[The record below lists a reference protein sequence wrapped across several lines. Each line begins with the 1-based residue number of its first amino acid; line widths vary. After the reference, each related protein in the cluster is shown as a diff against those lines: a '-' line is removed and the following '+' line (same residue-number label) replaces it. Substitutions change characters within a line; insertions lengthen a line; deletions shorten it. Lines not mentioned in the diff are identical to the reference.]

1 MLLGQMVMA
10 YFGVMCASLRLTSKK
25 LGSMSLPNTGL
36 PKATLTIVGPQ
47 PLSVPGVVPVRP
59 RLQPKPSL
67 PSRIA
72 VIGNYL
78 PRQCGIA
85 TFTTDLCSAIAAE
98 FGTAR
103 LLALPVN
110 DIEQGYD
117 YPARVRWSLAQ
128 NEVASYEEAARFLN
142 FNNIDMVCLQHEYG
156 IFGGPAGS
164 HILHLLRGLKMPVV
178 TTLHTVLREPNPD
191 QLMVME
197 QIAELS
203 DRLIV
208 MSQLSSQFLQEIFKV
223 PGSKIDMVPHGVP
236 DLPFM
241 DPNFYKDR
249 FGVEGKAV
257 LLTFGLLSPNKGIEN
272 VIEAMPQILSK
283 HKNVVYIVA
292 GATHP
297 HILRREG
304 DKYREHLQELAKE
317 RGVESSVLF
326 HNRFVSPEEMVEFI
340 GAADIYIT
348 PYRHEAQVVSGT
360 LAYALGAGKAI
371 ISTPYWHA
379 IELLD
384 DRRGALVPFQN
395 PGAIAQ
401 KSIELLDTP
410 ALRHSMRKRGYLF
423 ARDMVWK
430 RVAQGYMESFSRVR
444 SDRLQTPRVQ
454 FSARV
459 APKSVKLL
467 PVLRLNHLHR
477 LTDDVGMFQH
487 SIFSIPN
494 YGEGYTTDD
503 NARALVFTASLA
515 RTMSDK
521 LGDRKSTASASSLE
535 ASSRYLSFL
544 EHAFNP
550 ENGRFK
556 NFLAFDRRWNEME
569 GSEDCHG
576 RALWALG
583 TVLGRSIDEGL
594 RSAAGRLF
602 EFSLPAVLEFR
613 SPRAWAYALI
623 GIQEYLNSYPGDRDA
638 QKIRSVLSRR
648 LLEMYEA
655 VRSPEWHW
663 FEDVLAYGNARL
675 PQAMLLVGAACSD
688 DRMISVGLEALDW
701 LLTQQRCETN
711 GHFVP
716 IGSQGFYRRGY
727 EKARFDQQPIE
738 AAGAV
743 SACLQAYRATEDSR
757 WRDEAWSAFNWFL
770 GSNDLQLPLYDP
782 VTGGCRDGLH
792 PDRANENQGAE
803 STLSLLMALLEMR
816 SLEKSEQKE
825 IAS

>member
-1 MLLGQMVMA
+1 
-10 YFGVMCASLRLTSKK
+10 
-25 LGSMSLPNTGL
+25 MSLPSTGL
-36 PKATLTIVGPQ
+36 PRVVLKVVDPR
-47 PLSVPGVVPVRP
+47 PSVHEDVPVPRP
-59 RLQPKPSL
+59 RLPSKPSL

-78 PRQCGIA
+78 PRHCGIA
-85 TFTTDLCSAIAAE
+85 TFTTDLCSAISAE
-98 FGTAR
+98 YGTAR

-110 DIEQGYD
+110 DTDEGYD
-117 YPARVRWSLAQ
+117 YPSRVRWSLAQ
-128 NEVASYEEAARFLN
+128 DDVRSYKEAAEFLN

-178 TTLHTVLREPNPD
+178 TTLHTVLREPDPN

-197 QIAELS
+197 EIAELS

-236 DLPFM
+236 DLPFL

-272 VIEAMPQILSK
+272 VIQALPQILSK
-283 HKNVVYIVA
+283 HKNVAYIVA

-304 DKYREHLQELAKE
+304 DKYRASLQALAKDI
-317 RGVESSVLF
+317 GVEAQVIF

-395 PGAIAQ
+395 PDAIAH
-401 KSIELLDTP
+401 KTIELLDTP
-410 ALRHSMRKRGYLF
+410 AIRHAMRKRAYLF
-423 ARDMVWK
+423 AREMVWK
-430 RVAQGYMESFSRVR
+430 RVAQGYMESFARVR
-444 SDRLQTPRVQ
+444 SDRMDAPKVQ
-454 FSARV
+454 FAARMI
-459 APKSVKLL
+459 PKSLDQL
-467 PVLRLNHLHR
+467 PELKVDHLHR
-477 LTDDVGMFQH
+477 LTDDTGMLQH
-487 SIFSIPN
+487 SIFTIPN
-494 YGEGYTTDD
+494 RREGYTTDD
-503 NARALVFTASLA
+503 NARALIFAVLLGQGEKNLSGKVSPSTETAALCY
-515 RTMSDK
+515 
-521 LGDRKSTASASSLE
+521 SA
-535 ASSRYLSFL
+535 FL

-550 ENGRFK
+550 AKGRFR
-556 NFLAFDRRWNEME
+556 NFLRYDRRWNEPV
-569 GSEDCHG
+569 GSEDSHG

-583 TVLGRSIDEGL
+583 TVLGRSQDDGL
-594 RSAAGRLF
+594 RGAAGRLF
-602 EFSLPAVLEFR
+602 EFSLPAAVEFS
-613 SPRAWAYALI
+613 SPRAWAYALL
-623 GIQEYLNSYPGDRDA
+623 GLQEYLDSYPGDRDA
-638 QKIRSVLSRR
+638 QKVRSSLGRR
-648 LLEMYEA
+648 LLEMYESI
-655 VRSPEWHW
+655 RRPDWKW
-663 FEDVLAYGNARL
+663 FENVLAYGNARL
-675 PQAMLLVGAACSD
+675 PQALLLVGSACSD
-688 DRMISVGLEALDW
+688 ERMVSAALESLDW
-701 LLTQQRCETN
+701 LSTEQHCEIN
-711 GHFVP
+711 RHFVP
-716 IGSQGFYRRGY
+716 IGSQGFYRQHG
-727 EKARFDQQPIE
+727 EKARFDQQPLE

-743 SACLQAYRATEDSR
+743 SACLQAYRVTGDSR
-757 WRDEAWSAFNWFL
+757 WRGEAWSAFNWFL
-770 GSNDLQLPLYDP
+770 GENDLQLPLYDSI
-782 VTGGCRDGLH
+782 TGGCRDGLH

-803 STLSLLMALLEMR
+803 STLSFLMALLEMR
-816 SLEKSEQKE
+816 SLQEPEQKE
-825 IAS
+825 ILS

>member
-1 MLLGQMVMA
+1 
-10 YFGVMCASLRLTSKK
+10 
-25 LGSMSLPNTGL
+25 MSLLNTAFPKGGL
-36 PKATLTIVGPQ
+36 E
-47 PLSVPGVVPVRP
+47 VVPPRPLIRDAVSAAPVRW
-59 RLQPKPSL
+59 QSKPSL

-85 TFTTDLCSAIAAE
+85 TFTTDLCAAISAE
-98 FGTAR
+98 YGTAR

-110 DIEQGYD
+110 DTEQGYD

-128 NEVASYEEAARFLN
+128 DDVRTYQEAAEFLN

-156 IFGGPAGS
+156 IFGGPAGG

-178 TTLHTVLREPNPD
+178 TTLHTVLREPNPN

-197 QIAELS
+197 EVAELS

-236 DLPFM
+236 DLPFL

-272 VIEAMPQILSK
+272 VILAMPQILSK

-304 DKYREHLQELAKE
+304 DTYRASLQALAKE
-317 RGVESSVLF
+317 VGVESQVIF
-326 HNRFVSPEEMVEFI
+326 HDRFVSPEEMAEFI

-348 PYRHEAQVVSGT
+348 PYRYEEQVVSGT

-395 PGAIAQ
+395 PGAIAN
-401 KSIELLDTP
+401 KTIELLDTP
-410 ALRHSMRKRGYLF
+410 ALRHAMRKRAYVF

-430 RVAQGYMESFSRVR
+430 RVAQGYMGSFARVR
-444 SDRLQTPRVQ
+444 SDRMESPRVQ
-454 FSARV
+454 FSARIT
-459 APKSVKLL
+459 PKLL
-467 PVLRLNHLHR
+467 NQLPELKLTHVNA
-477 LTDDVGMFQH
+477 LTDDTGMLQH
-487 SIFSIPN
+487 AIFTIPN
-494 YGEGYTTDD
+494 RTEGHTTDD
-503 NARALVFTASLA
+503 NARALIFTVLLA
-515 RTMSDK
+515 H
-521 LGDRKSTASASSLE
+521 LGKDQLE
-535 ASSRYLSFL
+535 THSVTPDFPSRYLSFL
-544 EHAFNP
+544 EHAFDP
-550 ENGRFK
+550 AKGRFR
-556 NFLAFDRRWNEME
+556 NFLGYDRQWNEPV

-576 RALWALG
+576 RSLWSLG
-583 TVLGRSIDEGL
+583 TVLGRSEDQGL
-594 RSAAGRLF
+594 RCAAGRLF
-602 EFSLPAVLEFR
+602 EFSLPAALEFS
-613 SPRAWAYALI
+613 SPRAWAYTLL

-655 VRSPEWHW
+655 IRSPDWKW
-663 FEDVLAYGNARL
+663 FENVLAYGNARL
-675 PQAMLLVGAACSD
+675 PQAMLLVGSACAD
-688 DRMISVGLEALDW
+688 DRMISASLEALDW
-701 LLTQQRCETN
+701 LSTTQRSETN

-716 IGSQGFYRRGY
+716 IGSQGFYHQGGAR
-727 EKARFDQQPIE
+727 ARFDQQPIE

-743 SACLQAYRATEDSR
+743 SACLEAYRITGDSR
-757 WRDEAWSAFNWFL
+757 WRTEAWSAFNWFL
-770 GSNDLQLPLYDP
+770 GDNDLQLPLYDS
-782 VTGGCRDGLH
+782 VSGGCRDGLH

-803 STLSLLMALLEMR
+803 STLSFLMALLEMR
-816 SLEKSEQKE
+816 SLQDFERPENPS
-825 IAS
+825 

>member
-1 MLLGQMVMA
+1 
-10 YFGVMCASLRLTSKK
+10 
-25 LGSMSLPNTGL
+25 MSLPNTGL
-36 PKATLTIVGPQ
+36 PRATLTIVGPQ
-47 PLSVPGVVPVRP
+47 SLVGAGAPPTRARSKS
-59 RLQPKPSL
+59 KPSL

-98 FGTAR
+98 YGTAQ

-110 DIEQGYD
+110 DIAEGYD
-117 YPARVRWSLAQ
+117 YPARVRWSLDQ

-164 HILHLLRGLKMPVV
+164 HILDLLRGLKMPVV
-178 TTLHTVLREPNPD
+178 TTLHTVLREPNPN

-208 MSQLSSQFLQEIFKV
+208 MSQLSAQFLQEIFKV
-223 PGSKIDMVPHGVP
+223 PESKIDMVPHGVP
-236 DLPFM
+236 DLPFL

-272 VIEAMPQILSK
+272 VIEALPQILSK

-304 DKYREHLQELAKE
+304 DKYREHLQALAKE
-317 RGVESSVLF
+317 VGVEANVIF

-401 KSIELLDTP
+401 KTVELLDTP
-410 ALRHSMRKRGYLF
+410 AIRHAMRKRGYLF
-423 ARDMVWK
+423 AREMIWK
-430 RVAQGYMESFSRVR
+430 RVAQGYMESFARVR
-444 SDRLQTPRVQ
+444 SDRMISPRVQ
-454 FSARV
+454 SSARSTDNSLSQV
-459 APKSVKLL
+459 PELK
-467 PVLRLNHLHR
+467 LNHLNR
-477 LTDDVGMFQH
+477 LTDDTGMFQH
-487 SIFSIPN
+487 SIFTIPK

-503 NARALVFTASLA
+503 NARALIFTVCLA
-515 RTMSDK
+515 QTMSTEV
-521 LGDRKSTASASSLE
+521 GNGESAACVVPIDLS
-535 ASSRYLSFL
+535 ARYLSFL

-550 ENGRFK
+550 ANGRFK
-556 NFLAFDRRWNEME
+556 NTLAFERRWDETE

-576 RALWALG
+576 RALWGLG
-583 TVLGRSIDEGL
+583 TVLGRSADLGL

-602 EFSLPAVLEFR
+602 EYSVPVALEFR
-613 SPRAWAYALI
+613 SPRAWAYTLI

-638 QKIRSVLSRR
+638 QKVRSVLSRR
-648 LLEMYEA
+648 LLEMYESIQ
-655 VRSPEWHW
+655 SPDWQW
-663 FEDVLAYGNARL
+663 FEDVLAYANARL
-675 PQAMLLVGAACSD
+675 PQALLLVGAACQD
-688 DRMISVGLEALDW
+688 DRLVSVGLEALDW
-701 LLTQQRCETN
+701 LLAQQRSEPD

-716 IGSQGFYRRGY
+716 IGSQGFYRRGGD
-727 EKARFDQQPIE
+727 KARFDQQPIE

-743 SACLQAYRATEDSR
+743 SACLQAHRVTGDSR
-757 WRDEAWSAFNWFL
+757 WRNQAWSAFNWFL
-770 GSNDLQLPLYDP
+770 GNNDLQVPLYDP
-782 VTGGCRDGLH
+782 VSGGCRDGLH

-803 STLSLLMALLEMR
+803 STLSFLMSLLEMR
-816 SLEKSEQKE
+816 SLGESGQME
-825 IAS
+825 IRS

>member
-1 MLLGQMVMA
+1 ML
-10 YFGVMCASLRLTSKK
+10 
-25 LGSMSLPNTGL
+25 N
-36 PKATLTIVGPQ
+36 IVGPL
-47 PLSVPGVVPVRP
+47 PLRPDEVRVAPP
-59 RLQPKPSL
+59 RLHSKSSL

-72 VIGNYL
+72 VIGNHL

-85 TFTTDLCSAIAAE
+85 TFTTDLCAAISAE
-98 FGTAR
+98 YGTTR

-110 DIEQGYD
+110 DTEQGYD

-128 NEVASYEEAARFLN
+128 DDLSSYQETAEFLN

-164 HILHLLRGLKMPVV
+164 HILQLLRGLKMPVV

-197 QIAELS
+197 EIAELS

-236 DLPFM
+236 DLPFL

-272 VIEAMPQILSK
+272 VIRALPQILSR

-297 HILRREG
+297 HILRHEG
-304 DKYREHLQELAKE
+304 DQYRAQLQALAKE
-317 RGVESSVLF
+317 VGVESNVIF

-348 PYRHEAQVVSGT
+348 PYRYEAQVVSGT

-401 KSIELLDTP
+401 KTVELLDTP
-410 ALRHSMRKRGYLF
+410 AIRHAMRKRAYVF
-423 ARDMVWK
+423 AREMVWK
-430 RVAQGYMESFSRVR
+430 KVAQGYMESFARARSSRM
-444 SDRLQTPRVQ
+444 QNPQVQ
-454 FSARV
+454 FAARLTQ
-459 APKSVKLL
+459 K
-467 PVLRLNHLHR
+467 RLNHLPGLKLDHLSR
-477 LTDDVGMFQH
+477 LTDDVGMLQH
-487 SIFSIPN
+487 AIFTIPN
-494 YGEGYTTDD
+494 YAEGYTTDD
-503 NARALVFTASLA
+503 NARALVLTVLLEQLRQGGCNEVAPA
-515 RTMSDK
+515 GPD
-521 LGDRKSTASASSLE
+521 SSF
-535 ASSRYLSFL
+535 RYLAFL
-544 EHAFNP
+544 QHAFNP
-550 ENGRFK
+550 VKGRFR
-556 NFLAFDRRWNEME
+556 NFLGYDRRWIEAE

-576 RALWALG
+576 RALWGLG
-583 TVLGRSIDEGL
+583 TVLGRSRDQGL
-594 RSAAGRLF
+594 KCAAGRLF
-602 EFSLPAVLEFR
+602 EYSLPAVMEFS
-613 SPRAWAYALI
+613 SPRAWAYALL
-623 GIQEYLNSYPGDRDA
+623 GIQEYLDSYPGDRDA
-638 QKIRSVLSRR
+638 QKVRSALARR
-648 LLEMYEA
+648 LLEMYESI
-655 VRSPEWHW
+655 RTPHWSW

-675 PQAMLLVGAACSD
+675 PQAMLLVGSASAD
-688 DRMISVGLEALDW
+688 TRMVSAGLEALDW
-701 LLTQQRCETN
+701 LLKTQHCEIN
-711 GHFVP
+711 RHFVA
-716 IGSQGFYRRGY
+716 IGSQGFYRRGG

-743 SACLQAYRATEDSR
+743 SACLQAYRVTGDSH
-757 WRDEAWSAFNWFL
+757 WSGEAWSAFNWFL
-770 GSNDLQLPLYDP
+770 GDNDLQVPLYDSL
-782 VTGGCRDGLH
+782 TGGCRDGLH
-792 PDRANENQGAE
+792 PERANENQGAE
-803 STLSLLMALLEMR
+803 STLSFLMALLEMR
-816 SLEKSEQKE
+816 SLPEPDGPRTSGELLGV
-825 IAS
+825 STN

>member
-1 MLLGQMVMA
+1 MP
-10 YFGVMCASLRLTSKK
+10 
-25 LGSMSLPNTGL
+25 LPTTEF
-36 PKATLTIVGPQ
+36 PKAILEIVKPR
-47 PLSVPGVVPVRP
+47 PMVRVGASAARA
-59 RLQPKPSL
+59 RLQSKPSL

-85 TFTTDLCSAIAAE
+85 TFTTDLCEAISAE
-98 FGTAR
+98 YGSAR

-110 DIEQGYD
+110 DTETGYD

-128 NEVASYEEAARFLN
+128 DDLTSYQEAAEFLN

-164 HILHLLRGLKMPVV
+164 HILRLLRSLKMPLV
-178 TTLHTVLREPNPD
+178 TTLHTVLREPDPN

-197 QIAELS
+197 EIAELS

-208 MSQLSSQFLQEIFKV
+208 MSQLSSQFLQEVYKV

-236 DLPFM
+236 DLPFL

-257 LLTFGLLSPNKGIEN
+257 LLTFGLLSPNKGIES
-272 VIEAMPQILSK
+272 VIQALPQILSK
-283 HKNVVYIVA
+283 HANVAYIVA

-304 DKYREHLQELAKE
+304 EKYRASLEALAKE
-317 RGVESSVLF
+317 VGVESQVIF
-326 HNRFVSPEEMVEFI
+326 HNRFVRPDEMVQFI

-384 DRRGALVPFQN
+384 EGRGALVPFQN
-395 PGAIAQ
+395 PVAIAQ
-401 KSIELLDTP
+401 KTIELLDTP
-410 ALRHSMRKRGYLF
+410 AKRHAMRKRAYLF
-423 ARDMVWK
+423 GREMIWK
-430 RVAQGYMESFSRVR
+430 RVAQGYMESFARVR
-444 SDRLQTPRVQ
+444 SDRMENPRVQ
-454 FSARV
+454 FSARFSQ
-459 APKSVKLL
+459 KSLDQKSDDRL
-467 PVLRLNHLHR
+467 PELKLNHMYR
-477 LTDDVGMFQH
+477 LTDDTGMLQH
-487 SIFSIPN
+487 AIFTIPN
-494 YGEGYTTDD
+494 RGEGYTTDD
-503 NARALVFTASLA
+503 NARALIFTALLA
-515 RTMSDK
+515 QLGTEQPEKAGSTVSDAV
-521 LGDRKSTASASSLE
+521 LPDLSF
-535 ASSRYLSFL
+535 RYLSFL

-550 ENGRFK
+550 AKGRFR
-556 NFLAFDRRWNEME
+556 NFLRYSRRWNEAV

-576 RALWALG
+576 RGLWSLG
-583 TVLGRSIDEGL
+583 TVLGRSTDQGL

-602 EFSLPAVLEFR
+602 EFSFPAAIEFN
-613 SPRAWAYALI
+613 SPRAWAYTLL
-623 GIQEYLNSYPGDRDA
+623 GIQEYLGSYPGDRDA
-638 QKIRSVLSRR
+638 QKVRSALARR
-648 LLEMYEA
+648 LLAMYESI
-655 VRSPEWHW
+655 RSPDWKW
-663 FEDVLAYGNARL
+663 FETIMAYGNARL
-675 PQAMLLVGAACSD
+675 PQALLLVGSASSD
-688 DRMISVGLEALDW
+688 DRMVSAGLEALEW
-701 LLTQQRCETN
+701 LMETQRSETN

-716 IGSQGFYRRGY
+716 IGSQGFYRQGG

-743 SACLQAYRATEDSR
+743 SACLQAYRVTGDSR
-757 WRDEAWSAFNWFL
+757 WRSEAWSAFNWFL
-770 GSNDLQLPLYDP
+770 GDNDLQLPLYDSI
-782 VTGGCRDGLH
+782 TGGCRDGLH

-803 STLSLLMALLEMR
+803 STLSFLMALLEMR
-816 SLEKSEQKE
+816 PVQASDSLGIDDSVFAADTDETV
-825 IAS
+825 IATTE

>member
-1 MLLGQMVMA
+1 
-10 YFGVMCASLRLTSKK
+10 
-25 LGSMSLPNTGL
+25 MSLPRTVLPEGGL
-36 PKATLTIVGPQ
+36 EVVAPR
-47 PLSVPGVVPVRP
+47 PLVREAAP
-59 RLQPKPSL
+59 ADRTRSQPKPASRSKSSL

-78 PRQCGIA
+78 PRRCGIA
-85 TFTTDLCSAIAAE
+85 TFTTDLCAAISGE
-98 FGTAR
+98 YGTAR

-110 DIEQGYD
+110 DTEEGYD
-117 YPARVRWSLAQ
+117 YPARVRWSLVQDDA
-128 NEVASYEEAARFLN
+128 ASYEQAAQFLN

-156 IFGGPAGS
+156 IFGGEAGS

-197 QIAELS
+197 EIAELS

-208 MSQLSSQFLQEIFKV
+208 MSQLSSQFLQEIFRV
-223 PGSKIDMVPHGVP
+223 PGGKIDMVPHGVP
-236 DLPFM
+236 DLPFL
-241 DPNFYKDR
+241 DPNFYKER

-272 VIEAMPQILSK
+272 VIQALPQILSK
-283 HKNVVYIVA
+283 HKNVAYIVA

-304 DKYREHLQELAKE
+304 DKYRASLQALAKE
-317 RGVESSVLF
+317 VGVESQVIF
-326 HNRFVSPEEMVEFI
+326 HDRFASPEEMAEFI

-348 PYRHEAQVVSGT
+348 PYRYEEQVVSGT
-360 LAYALGAGKAI
+360 LAYAMGAGKAI

-401 KSIELLDTP
+401 KTIELLDTP
-410 ALRHSMRKRGYLF
+410 AKRHAMRKRAYLF

-430 RVAQGYMESFSRVR
+430 RVAQGYMESFARVR
-444 SDRLQTPRVQ
+444 SDRMETPRVQ
-454 FSARV
+454 FSARIT
-459 APKSVKLL
+459 PKSLNQLPELKLTH
-467 PVLRLNHLHR
+467 VNA
-477 LTDDVGMFQH
+477 LTDDTGMLQH
-487 SIFSIPN
+487 AIFTIPN
-494 YGEGYTTDD
+494 RAEGHTTDD
-503 NARALVFTASLA
+503 NARALIFTVLLA
-515 RTMSDK
+515 QVDLDEDRMVR
-521 LGDRKSTASASSLE
+521 GDSVTLDF
-535 ASSRYLSFL
+535 SSRYLSFL

-550 ENGRFK
+550 AKGRFR
-556 NFLAFDRRWNEME
+556 NFLGYDRQWNEPV

-576 RALWALG
+576 RTLWSLG
-583 TVLGRSIDEGL
+583 TVLGRSDNQGL
-594 RSAAGRLF
+594 RCAAGRLF
-602 EFSLPAVLEFR
+602 EFSLPAALEFS
-613 SPRAWAYALI
+613 SPRAWAYSLL

-638 QKIRSVLSRR
+638 QKIRSVLGRR
-648 LLEMYEA
+648 LLEMYESI
-655 VRSPEWHW
+655 RSPDWKW
-663 FEDVLAYGNARL
+663 FENVLAYANARL
-675 PQAMLLVGAACSD
+675 PQALLLVGSACSD
-688 DRMISVGLEALDW
+688 ERMVSAGLEALDW
-701 LLTQQRCETN
+701 LSQTQHCEIN

-716 IGSQGFYRRGY
+716 IGSQGFYRQGG

-743 SACLQAYRATEDSR
+743 SACLEAHRITGDSR
-757 WRDEAWSAFNWFL
+757 WRREAWSAFNWFL
-770 GSNDLQLPLYDP
+770 GGNDLQLPLYDS

-803 STLSLLMALLEMR
+803 STLSFLMALLEMR
-816 SLEKSEQKE
+816 SLRKSERPE
-825 IAS
+825 NPS

>member
-1 MLLGQMVMA
+1 
-10 YFGVMCASLRLTSKK
+10 
-25 LGSMSLPNTGL
+25 MSLLNTVFPKGGL
-36 PKATLTIVGPQ
+36 E
-47 PLSVPGVVPVRP
+47 VVPPRPLIGDAVSAAPVRW
-59 RLQPKPSL
+59 QSKPSL

-85 TFTTDLCSAIAAE
+85 TFTTDLCAAISAE
-98 FGTAR
+98 YGTAR

-110 DIEQGYD
+110 DTEQGYD

-128 NEVASYEEAARFLN
+128 DDVRTYQEAAEFLN

-156 IFGGPAGS
+156 IFGGPAGG

-178 TTLHTVLREPNPD
+178 TTLHTVLREPNPN

-197 QIAELS
+197 EVAELS

-236 DLPFM
+236 DLPFL

-272 VIEAMPQILSK
+272 VILAMPQILSK

-304 DKYREHLQELAKE
+304 DTYRASLQALAKE
-317 RGVESSVLF
+317 VGVESQVIF
-326 HNRFVSPEEMVEFI
+326 HDRFVSPEEMAEFI

-348 PYRHEAQVVSGT
+348 PYRYEEQVVSGT

-395 PGAIAQ
+395 PGAIAN
-401 KSIELLDTP
+401 KTIELLDTP
-410 ALRHSMRKRGYLF
+410 ALRHAMRKRAYVF

-430 RVAQGYMESFSRVR
+430 RVAQGYMGSFARVR
-444 SDRLQTPRVQ
+444 SDRMESPRVQ
-454 FSARV
+454 FSARIT
-459 APKSVKLL
+459 PKLL
-467 PVLRLNHLHR
+467 NQLPELKLTHVNA
-477 LTDDVGMFQH
+477 LTDDTGMLQH
-487 SIFSIPN
+487 AIFTIPN
-494 YGEGYTTDD
+494 RTEGHTTDD
-503 NARALVFTASLA
+503 NARALIFTVLLA
-515 RTMSDK
+515 H
-521 LGDRKSTASASSLE
+521 LGKDQLE
-535 ASSRYLSFL
+535 THSVTPDFPSRYLSFL
-544 EHAFNP
+544 EHAFDP
-550 ENGRFK
+550 AKGRFR
-556 NFLAFDRRWNEME
+556 NFLGYDRQWNEPV

-576 RALWALG
+576 RSLWSLG
-583 TVLGRSIDEGL
+583 TVLGRSEDQGL
-594 RSAAGRLF
+594 RCAAGRLF
-602 EFSLPAVLEFR
+602 EFSLPAALEFS
-613 SPRAWAYALI
+613 SPRAWAYTLL

-655 VRSPEWHW
+655 IRSPDWKW
-663 FEDVLAYGNARL
+663 FENVLAYGNARL
-675 PQAMLLVGAACSD
+675 PQAMLLVGSACAD
-688 DRMISVGLEALDW
+688 DRMISASLEALDW
-701 LLTQQRCETN
+701 LSTTQRSETN

-716 IGSQGFYRRGY
+716 IGSQGFYHQGGAR
-727 EKARFDQQPIE
+727 ARFDQQPIE

-743 SACLQAYRATEDSR
+743 SACLEAYRITGDSR
-757 WRDEAWSAFNWFL
+757 WRTEAWSAFNWFL
-770 GSNDLQLPLYDP
+770 GDNDLQLPLYDS
-782 VTGGCRDGLH
+782 VSGGCRDGLH

-803 STLSLLMALLEMR
+803 STLSFLMALLEMR
-816 SLEKSEQKE
+816 SLQDFERPENPS
-825 IAS
+825 